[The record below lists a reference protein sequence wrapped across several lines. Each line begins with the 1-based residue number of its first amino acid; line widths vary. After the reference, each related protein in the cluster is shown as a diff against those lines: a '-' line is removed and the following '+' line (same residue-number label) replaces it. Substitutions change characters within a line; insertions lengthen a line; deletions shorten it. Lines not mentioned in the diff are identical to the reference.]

1 MQRSTSRRPLKVT
14 LQCMSPRNQAVL
26 NFFIANAGRE
36 FFQVVGEDQAE
47 AGIFD
52 FDGPEA
58 EKHWRA
64 FHDSRKAPSI
74 VLSVRR
80 HELPDCIWVSKP
92 FSADALIRAAH
103 ELAARVPGSPK
114 MAESAGS
121 VKLLQRASAAAPY
134 GRPAAATPPAVDA
147 VARPRPPVTAPG
159 RSWGSG
165 PLATHTA
172 TTPPVGQV
180 PPSAAA
186 GGVAIAPVAEVGTS
200 GTAAVEE
207 AAPPQPKPPRH
218 TEPAIAPIDPATV
231 DRYCGTQP
239 EVDLADEEAVERIRY
254 DPQAHLFGDVLDAME
269 ASRRTRRPVRM
280 DLNGGQIFYF
290 PTSDRLMS
298 TLTRD
303 ALTGICLERANR
315 AKSQTH
321 ILNTKEASQV
331 EDEVM
336 RADVQTEGEALLWE
350 LALLTAQG
358 RLPHEVD
365 VHKPL
370 ALRHWPNLTRVTWL
384 PDGVRIAALW
394 HERPSSL
401 NETVE
406 VLKVPQRHVFA
417 FYSGAAALGLVDHNV
432 VVKRSLGRLLG
443 KHRLRSVF
451 SSLLKRLRGG

>member
-1 MQRSTSRRPLKVT
+1 MQRSNPTSRRPLKVT

-52 FDGPEA
+52 LDGAEA

-74 VLSVRR
+74 VLSVRK

-92 FSADALIRAAH
+92 FSADALIRAAQ
-103 ELAARVPGSPK
+103 ELATRVPGGPK

-121 VKLLQRASAAAPY
+121 VKLLQRASAAAPSS
-134 GRPAAATPPAVDA
+134 RPAAVPPPAFDA
-147 VARPRPPVTAPG
+147 APRPRPPAGVPG
-159 RSWGSG
+159 RAWGTG
-165 PLATHTA
+165 PSPAPAAQALRT
-172 TTPPVGQV
+172 
-180 PPSAAA
+180 AAA
-186 GGVAIAPVAEVGTS
+186 AEVETAGTV
-200 GTAAVEE
+200 TVEE
-207 AAPPQPKPPRH
+207 AAAPPQPKPPRH

-239 EVDLADEEAVERIRY
+239 EVDLADDDAVERIRY

-280 DLNGGQIFYF
+280 ELNGGQIFYF

-298 TLTRD
+298 TLARD
-303 ALTGICLERANR
+303 ALAGICLERANR

-321 ILNTKEASQV
+321 ILNTKEASLV
-331 EDEVM
+331 EDEVAK
-336 RADVQTEGEALLWE
+336 ADVQAEGEALLWE

-417 FYSGAAALGLVDHNV
+417 FYSGAAALGLIDHNV

-443 KHRLRSVF
+443 KHKLRSVF